1 MNVYLVIIVCMLV
14 LLIIVIYVF
23 YRRISMKDEKLRNM
37 DEFFQLT
44 CSLFDELSIGFA
56 LKDADNDFR
65 YVMANRFFCRIEG
78 LDREK
83 ILGRN
88 LEEIGQKDYQWTTSR
103 DKEVCDKGIPLVSEY
118 YRIEDGFMRSY
129 RNVRK
134 RFILKD
140 EHRYVLSIIDDVT
153 NEKTIERDFD
163 EYRKKFEVSL
173 EASQMSLWEYDVAL
187 QRIFFNGSDKTIFGE
202 SLSLDRF
209 INMIYSDD
217 QQIVSNSFYKLISGK
232 EDSSNIQFRLKR
244 EDNDYRWLRI
254 YMKVL
259 KRDLQTDMVLR
270 LVGLYKDVTEEQM
283 ILQELER
290 LRLNNKY

>member
-1 MNVYLVIIVCMLV
+1 
-14 LLIIVIYVF
+14 
-23 YRRISMKDEKLRNM
+23 
-37 DEFFQLT
+37 
-44 CSLFDELSIGFA
+44 
-56 LKDADNDFR
+56 
-65 YVMANRFFCRIEG
+65 
-78 LDREK
+78 
-83 ILGRN
+83 
-88 LEEIGQKDYQWTTSR
+88 
-103 DKEVCDKGIPLVSEY
+103 
-118 YRIEDGFMRSY
+118 MRSY

-140 EHRYVLSIIDDVT
+140 GRRYVLSMIDDVT

-173 EASQMSLWEYDVAL
+173 EASQMSLWEYDVVL
-187 QRIFFNGSDKTIFGE
+187 QKIFFSGNDKTVFGE
-202 SLSLDRF
+202 SLSMDRF

-217 QQIVSNSFYKLISGK
+217 QQIVLSSFRKLISGK
-232 EDSSNIQFRLKR
+232 EDSSNILFRIKR
-244 EDNDYRWLRI
+244 EDNDYRWLKI